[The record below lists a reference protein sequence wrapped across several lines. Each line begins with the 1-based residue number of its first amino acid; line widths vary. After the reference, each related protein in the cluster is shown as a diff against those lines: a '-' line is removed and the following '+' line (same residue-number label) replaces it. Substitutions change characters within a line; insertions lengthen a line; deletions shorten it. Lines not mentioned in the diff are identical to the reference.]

1 MIKHFISVTPILP
14 VCLPPLTPPIL
25 DIQRKI
31 AVRQIVQFASSV
43 CGVDAQDKGF
53 GDSNCGFCGLCRSHW
68 GLSSA
73 QEHLVWHMADT
84 RLEPTSNSIFDT
96 YGF

>member
-31 AVRQIVQFASSV
+31 AVRQIV
-43 CGVDAQDKGF
+43 
-53 GDSNCGFCGLCRSHW
+53 
-68 GLSSA
+68 
-73 QEHLVWHMADT
+73 
-84 RLEPTSNSIFDT
+84 
-96 YGF
+96 

>member
-31 AVRQIVQFASSV
+31 AVRQIVWFLSSV
-43 CGVDAQDKGF
+43 SGVDAQGKGF
-53 GDSNCGFCGLCRSHW
+53 GDSNCGFRGLSKPHW

-73 QEHLVWHMADT
+73 
-84 RLEPTSNSIFDT
+84 
-96 YGF
+96 